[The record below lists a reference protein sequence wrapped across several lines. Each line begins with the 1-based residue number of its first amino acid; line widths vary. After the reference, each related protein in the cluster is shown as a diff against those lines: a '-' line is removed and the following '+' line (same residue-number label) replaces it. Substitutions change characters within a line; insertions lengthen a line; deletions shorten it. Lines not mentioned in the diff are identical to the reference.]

1 MMVLKKGHWF
11 HYWPIFVNHLF
22 RLENFPQK
30 IKIAEVTPLHKS
42 GDKDQLTNYRPASLL
57 CQFSRILKKVFLTR
71 LENSVEIHNQMIN
84 VVSEKKRLTSM
95 AITELTEEI
104 INGTDIEEF
113 IVVVLINLK
122 KAFDTIN
129 HNILLNK
136 LERYGGN
143 GKQRMLCWRADPHG
157 STSP

>member
-1 MMVLKKGHWF
+1 
-11 HYWPIFVNHLF
+11 
-22 RLENFPQK
+22 
-30 IKIAEVTPLHKS
+30 
-42 GDKDQLTNYRPASLL
+42 
-57 CQFSRILKKVFLTR
+57 
-71 LENSVEIHNQMIN
+71 
-84 VVSEKKRLTSM
+84 M

-143 GKQRMLCWRADPHG
+143 GKQRMLCWRVDPHG